1 VRYLLDTNA
10 ISDFV
15 RDQAMVAKHL
25 KATRPDEIAVSTV
38 TLMEIEY
45 GLALEPVRARRIA
58 PLLDGLL
65 ASVRV
70 LPFSRV
76 DARSAGVVRAA
87 LRRHGRPI
95 GPYDILLAGCALAR
109 GLTLVT
115 ANTGEFSR
123 VAGLAI
129 EDWRVG

>member
-1 VRYLLDTNA
+1 VRYLLDTNV

-15 RDQAMVAKHL
+15 RGQAMVARHL
-25 KATRPDEIAVSTV
+25 RATRPDEIAISTV

-45 GLALEPVRARRIA
+45 GLALEPARSRRIA
-58 PLLDGLL
+58 PLLDGVLG
-65 ASVRV
+65 SVRV

-87 LRRHGRPI
+87 LRRLGRPI
-95 GPYDILLAGCALAR
+95 GPYDVLLAGCALSR

-123 VAGLAI
+123 VAGLGI